1 MNDDLEDVLRRTLG
15 HASQRAPQ
23 APSSLSAQITTHSL
37 RRRARVQ
44 ALVAAVAVAVVASGA
59 VVAVRGSDSPAPTVV
74 NPTQAPSSA
83 TATPAPSGE
92 PTSEAPSGKQASETH
107 EPIEKVWPQAV
118 WKIPAKLPGIRKYQP
133 RIFIDDHTLLLE
145 TWESFEKANA
155 IYAYDLDGGQV
166 RKIADIRTPKGVFA
180 SGYTAGAGR
189 IVWQTINQVDGSRA
203 TEFWSAP
210 IAGGQPT
217 VINTVT
223 PVKGGGDHLTVVGD
237 KLAFSVFEGGVFT
250 VPLGGGTVE
259 PVTGADRH
267 HILRWPWVGT
277 PGESTPNRETSFEDL
292 FNVETGERSKAVVRP
307 GEENVRCG
315 VTTCTGDRQGSPS
328 FYRLRD
334 GSQERDLPGSAALG
348 LGADR
353 FQTVFSPRPRG
364 GQYMI
369 DLVTGKTGDL
379 GLPPPDA
386 KGQSISVQ
394 PGIGDDRLVSYPVKG
409 EHVVID
415 LTKIR

>member
-23 APSSLSAQITTHSL
+23 APSNLSSQVMTHSL
-37 RRRARVQ
+37 RRRTRVQ
-44 ALVAAVAVAVVASGA
+44 TLVAALAVAVVASGA
-59 VVAVRGSDSPAPTVV
+59 VVAVRGAGGDPAPPVM
-74 NPTQAPSSA
+74 NPTQAPSSV
-83 TATPAPSGE
+83 TATPSPSGE
-92 PTSEAPSGKQASETH
+92 QAFVTP

-118 WKIPAKLPGIRKYQP
+118 WKIPAKLPGIRKFQP

-155 IYAYDLDGGQV
+155 IYAYDLDDGQV
-166 RKIADIRTPKGVFA
+166 RKIADIRTPKGIFA
-180 SGYTAGAGR
+180 DGYTAGAGR
-189 IVWQTINQVDGSRA
+189 IVWQTIDVVDGNRV
-203 TEFWSAP
+203 TEFWSVP

-217 VINTVT
+217 VINTAA
-223 PVKGGGDHLTVVGD
+223 PLKGGGDQLTVVGD
-237 KLAFSVFEGGVFT
+237 KLAFSVLEGGVFT

-259 PVTGADRH
+259 PVAGAERH

-277 PGESTPNRETSFEDL
+277 PGEYTPNRETSFEDL
-292 FNVETGERSKAVVRP
+292 LNVETGETSKAVVRP

-315 VTTCTGDRQGSPS
+315 VTTCIGNRPEGSS

-334 GSQERDLPGSAALG
+334 GSRERDLPGSASLG
-348 LGADR
+348 LAADR
-353 FQTVFSPRPRG
+353 FQTVFSPVPQG

-369 DLVTGKTGDL
+369 DLVTGESGDL
-379 GLPPPDA
+379 GLSPPDA
-386 KGQSISVQ
+386 KGQSVSVQ
-394 PGIGDDRLVSYPVKG
+394 LGIGDDRLVSYPVGGK
-409 EHVVID
+409 HVVVD

>member
-1 MNDDLEDVLRRTLG
+1 M
-15 HASQRAPQ
+15 
-23 APSSLSAQITTHSL
+23 
-37 RRRARVQ
+37 
-44 ALVAAVAVAVVASGA
+44 
-59 VVAVRGSDSPAPTVV
+59 
-74 NPTQAPSSA
+74 
-83 TATPAPSGE
+83 TATPSPSGGQAFV
-92 PTSEAPSGKQASETH
+92 AP

-133 RIFIDDHTLLLE
+133 RIFIDDRTLLLE

-155 IYAYDLDGGQV
+155 IYAYDLENGQV
-166 RKIADIRTPKGVFA
+166 RKIADIRTPKGVFS
-180 SGYTAGAGR
+180 SGYTVGAGR
-189 IVWQTINQVDGSRA
+189 IVWRTINEVDGNGA

-210 IAGGQPT
+210 ITGGRPT

-237 KLAFSVFEGGVFT
+237 KLAFSFFEGGVLTVPRGVFT

-259 PVTGADRH
+259 PVAGADRH
-267 HILRWPWVGT
+267 QILRWPWVGT
-277 PGESTPNRETSFEDL
+277 QGDHTPMATSFEDL
-292 FNVETGERSKAVVRP
+292 LNVETGERSKAVVRP

-315 VTTCTGDRQGSPS
+315 VTICVGDRRGSPS

-334 GSQERDLPGSAALG
+334 GSQERELPGSAARG

-353 FQTVFSPRPRG
+353 FQTVPMPGSQG
-364 GQYMI
+364 NEYLI
-369 DLVTGKTGDL
+369 DLVTGKSGDL

-386 KGQSISVQ
+386 NGRFISVDL
-394 PGIGDDRLVSYPVKG
+394 GIGNDRMVAYPVKDKY
-409 EHVVID
+409 VIID